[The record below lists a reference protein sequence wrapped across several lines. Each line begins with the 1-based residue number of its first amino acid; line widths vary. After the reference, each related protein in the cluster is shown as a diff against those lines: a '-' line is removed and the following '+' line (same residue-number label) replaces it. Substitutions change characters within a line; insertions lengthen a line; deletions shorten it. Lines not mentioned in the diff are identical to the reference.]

1 MFLKRCH
8 REKNG
13 RAHAY
18 WALVESYRTERGPR
32 HRVVAYLGA
41 SPDRREEPEPAAV
54 PSARHHQP
62 ALFGEQPAQYADVDT
77 ANVRAER
84 CREFGGVWVGLE
96 LLRRLQLLDWAEREL
111 PSGREEIP
119 WPLMAAVLVLC
130 RFCRPSSELRIA
142 EQFYAQTALEDL
154 LGVPAAKVNDDR
166 LYRALDHLL
175 PAKAALE
182 VHLKERLGELF
193 HQQYDLLLYD
203 VASTYFEGEAEGND
217 LAERGYSRDSRP
229 DCRQVCIGL
238 VVTREGIPLGYEL
251 FAGNTADVT
260 TVEHIV
266 TTMENRYGRAER
278 IWAMDRGMASEANLN
293 FLRQGR
299 RYIIGTPKS
308 MLRQFERQLLDG
320 GWRRIRPDLE
330 VKLCPGPDGSEVFVL
345 CRSGARREKEQAML
359 ERFACRIEQGLQRL
373 EKSCSSRPLKQTAVA
388 HRVGA
393 LLARNSRAARLFQVS
408 YETGADGGCRLHW
421 HRDERYRQWADLSN
435 GAYLLRS
442 NVTDWSERELWEAYI
457 HLTDAEE
464 AFRIQKTELRLRP
477 VWHQKTERVEAHI
490 LVCFLAF
497 VLWKTLEQTAKAAGL
512 GDSCRKILDELTAI
526 RTVDVVLKTRRG
538 HSIRRRCV
546 TRPTDHQAI
555 LLQHLKIRLP
565 SQLRVAECSQD
576 FKNPIVAPQGVM
588 ASTPP

>member
-13 RAHAY
+13 RSHAY

-41 SPDRREEPEPAAV
+41 SPEVETPMPPADPA
-54 PSARHHQP
+54 ARHHQP
-62 ALFGEQPAQYADVDT
+62 ALFGNQPEQYAEIDT
-77 ANVRAER
+77 ANVEVER
-84 CREFGGVWVGLE
+84 LREFGTAWIGLE
-96 LLRRLQLLDWAEREL
+96 MMRRLQLLEWAEQAL
-111 PSGREEIP
+111 PSGREDIP
-119 WPLMAAVLVLC
+119 WPVMAAVLVLC

-142 EQFYAQTALEDL
+142 EQFYAQTALADL

-193 HQQYDLLLYD
+193 RLQYDLLLYD
-203 VASTYFEGEAEGND
+203 VTSTYFEGEAEAD
-217 LAERGYSRDSRP
+217 ELAQRGYSRDSRP

-260 TVEHIV
+260 TVEHMV
-266 TTMENRYGRAER
+266 RTMESRYGRADR
-278 IWAMDRGMASEANLN
+278 VWAMDRGMASESNLN

-308 MLRQFERQLLDG
+308 MLRQFERQLLEG

-330 VKLCPGPDGSEVFVL
+330 VKLCPGPDHQERFVL
-345 CRSGARREKEQAML
+345 CRSGARREKEEAML
-359 ERFACRIEQGLQRL
+359 ERFAKRIATGLQRIEQ
-373 EKSCSSRPLKQTAVA
+373 SCLRRALTPAVVA

-393 LLARNSRAARLFQVS
+393 LMARNSRAAKLFHVT
-408 YETGADGGCRLHW
+408 YETDSRGACRLGW
-421 HRDERYRQWADLSN
+421 RRDEQYRQWAALAN
-435 GAYLLRS
+435 GAYLLRT
-442 NVTDWSERELWEAYI
+442 NVTDWNEQELWEAYI

-497 VLWKTLEQTAKAAGL
+497 VLWKTLAQMAKAAGL
-512 GDSCRKILDELTAI
+512 GDSCRKILDEMAMI
-526 RTVDVVLKTRRG
+526 RTVDVVMKTRQG
-538 HSIRRRCV
+538 KTVRRRCV
-546 TRPTDHQAI
+546 TRPSEHQAI
-555 LLQHLKIRLP
+555 LLQYLKIRLP
-565 SQLRVAECSQD
+565 SQLRITKCSQD
-576 FKNPIVAPQGVM
+576 FEKSFVAAQEVTTLAPR
-588 ASTPP
+588 

>member
-13 RAHAY
+13 RSHAY

-41 SPDRREEPEPAAV
+41 NPEKEEATPPAD
-54 PSARHHQP
+54 PSIRHYQP
-62 ALFGEQPAQYADVDT
+62 ALFGEQPEQVAEVDT
-77 ANVRAER
+77 ANVGVER
-84 CREFGGVWVGLE
+84 IREFGAEWIGLE
-96 LLRRLQLLDWAEREL
+96 MLRRLRLLDWAEQIL
-111 PSGREEIP
+111 PSGREDIP
-119 WPLMAAVLVLC
+119 WPVMAAVLVLC

-142 EQFYAQTALEDL
+142 EQFYEQTALADL
-154 LGVPAAKVNDDR
+154 LGVPATKVNDDR

-182 VHLKERLGELF
+182 AHLKERLGELF
-193 HQQYDLLLYD
+193 CLQYDLLLYD
-203 VASTYFEGEAEGND
+203 VTSTYFEGEAEAND
-217 LAERGYSRDSRP
+217 LAQRGYSRDNRP
-229 DCRQVCIGL
+229 DCKQVCIGL
-238 VVTREGIPLGYEL
+238 VVTREGLPLGYEL

-260 TVEHIV
+260 TVERMV
-266 TTMENRYGRAER
+266 TTMESRYGRADR

-299 RYIIGTPKS
+299 RYIIGTPKT

-320 GWRRIRPDLE
+320 GWRCIRPDLE
-330 VKLCPGPDGSEVFVL
+330 VKLCPAPEGGEVFVL
-345 CRSGARREKEQAML
+345 CRSGARREKEDAML
-359 ERFACRIEQGLQRL
+359 ERFAGRIEKGLQRL
-373 EKSCSSRPLKQTAVA
+373 EQSCAARTLRQTVVA

-393 LLARNSRAARLFQVS
+393 LLARNSRAARLFQVI
-408 YETGADGGCRLHW
+408 YETDSRGACRLRW
-421 HRDERYRQWADLSN
+421 YRDEQYRQWTALSN

-512 GDSCRKILDELTAI
+512 GDSCRKILDELATI
-526 RTVDVVLKTRRG
+526 RTVDVVMKTRRG
-538 HSIRRRCV
+538 QTIRRRCV
-546 TRPTDHQAI
+546 TRPTEHQAI

-565 SQLRVAECSQD
+565 AQLRVTECSQD
-576 FKNPIVAPQGVM
+576 FKKPIIAAQGVM
-588 ASTPP
+588 ASYPP